1 MSAPGGYNVPLIV
14 VEHYGGLYEVLQDG
28 AHLVEREVRF
38 EPRKYPL
45 DRSLTR
51 LHQRDP
57 PGRSS
62 VPREL
67 LATRV
72 PEVYNVGDLADT
84 SAFVDRG
91 LCFTLEP
98 IDHGAGKLQAP
109 QLFIFL
115 LEGENALGG
124 TDMGNESVGD
134 AVKLFLPSVW
144 PNGSVQLA
152 EPVVDGRLH
161 DSERVVEP
169 MLQTVRHQM
178 PTVEKGSHRDSDQIP
193 WVGRVQNSG
202 ELAVDLL
209 NDDRSHESRH

>member
-91 LCFTLEP
+91 LCFVLELAHRP
-98 IDHGAGKLQAP
+98 WRRETSSPAAFRI
-109 QLFIFL
+109 
-115 LEGENALGG
+115 
-124 TDMGNESVGD
+124 
-134 AVKLFLPSVW
+134 
-144 PNGSVQLA
+144 LA
-152 EPVVDGRLH
+152 EG
-161 DSERVVEP
+161 
-169 MLQTVRHQM
+169 
-178 PTVEKGSHRDSDQIP
+178 
-193 WVGRVQNSG
+193 
-202 ELAVDLL
+202 
-209 NDDRSHESRH
+209 